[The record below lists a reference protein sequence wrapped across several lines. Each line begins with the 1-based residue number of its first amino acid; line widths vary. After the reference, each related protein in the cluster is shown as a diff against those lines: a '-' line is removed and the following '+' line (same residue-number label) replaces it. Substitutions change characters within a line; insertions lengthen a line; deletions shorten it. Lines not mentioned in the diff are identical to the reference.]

1 MFLYGKEI
9 VPGKKSIGNL
19 LLTALWP
26 VGSTMYVWGGGWN
39 EADDGAGVEARRIG
53 ISPCWKVFAD
63 RQTKDYDFEKTRYQI
78 HDGLDCSG
86 YVGWV
91 LYNIFEKEN
100 CRAGYVMPSTYMA
113 WEFAGAGW
121 GKYTPADQVKD
132 WKAGDIMSMKG
143 HVWIA
148 LGMCSDGSVLL
159 LHASP
164 PGVILC
170 GTALEGAWT
179 QEDGVKG
186 DGMERDGAKGLKTS
200 QAIELAKAYMK
211 KYYPNWYERFP
222 ECGRDTSY
230 LKNSNQM
237 RWSQEVLA
245 DPEDLRNKTGEEV
258 LAWMFGEKRIADC
271 GEFFYSNTRKV

>member
-9 VPGKKSIGNL
+9 VAGKKSIGNL

-53 ISPCWKVFAD
+53 VSPRWKVFAD

-91 LYNIFEKEN
+91 LYNVFEKEN

-121 GKYTPADQVKD
+121 GKYTPAHLVKD

-170 GTALEGAWT
+170 GTAA
-179 QEDGVKG
+179 
-186 DGMERDGAKGLKTS
+186 R
-200 QAIELAKAYMK
+200 AIELAKAYMK

-222 ECGRDTSY
+222 ECGRDNSY

-245 DPEDLRNKTGEEV
+245 DSEGLRNKTGEEV

-271 GEFFYSNTRKV
+271 GEFFYSNIRKV